1 MIEAYWNLKGKPFN
15 KAIKP
20 EQLFISKNHAEL
32 SSRLDYIKNN
42 RGIMLITGQPGTGK
56 TTALRA
62 FVSQLSELSFKAF
75 YFPLSTVN
83 VNDFYKQ
90 INDRLGGEEANRKS
104 KLFESIQTRIK
115 EMVTDFK
122 KIPVFIFDEA
132 HLLKND
138 NFTELQLLLNFNM
151 DSTDP
156 AIVITAGQPHLAD
169 RLARP
174 ILRAFYQRI
183 TLKYQLLPLQKME
196 IKPYIQ
202 HHLKIKG
209 CDKSPF
215 SDNAIEAIYK
225 NTAGSPRDIAKIT
238 ISCLTL
244 AMMQNSKTITEEH
257 VFAAAAEL

>member
-1 MIEAYWNLKGKPFN
+1 MIEAYWNLKGKPFD
-15 KAIKP
+15 KAVKP
-20 EQLFISKNHAEL
+20 EQLFMSKNHTEL
-32 SSRLDYIKNN
+32 MSRLEYIKNN
-42 RGIMLITGQPGTGK
+42 RGLMLITGQPGTGK

-62 FVSQLSELSFKAF
+62 FVSQLSQLSFNAF
-75 YFPLSTVN
+75 YFPLATVN
-83 VNDFYKQ
+83 VSDFYKQ
-90 INDRLGGEEANRKS
+90 INDRLGGEEANKKS
-104 KLFESIQTRIK
+104 KLFESIQIRIK

-156 AIVITAGQPHLAD
+156 AIVIIAGQPYLAD

-174 ILRAFYQRI
+174 ILRSFYQRI
-183 TLKYQLLPLQKME
+183 TLKYQLLPLQKKE
-196 IKPYIQ
+196 IKPYIE

-225 NTAGSPRDIAKIT
+225 NTAGAPRAIAAMAV
-238 ISCLTL
+238 SCLTL
-244 AMMQNSKTITEEH
+244 AMLQNCKSITEEQ
-257 VFAAAAEL
+257 VFAAATEI